1 MNQVAPPAPV
11 AALTTPQ
18 VRLHGRVGDEMLGA
32 FITAFAAAEA
42 LPDPIVIELT
52 TYGGDADV
60 GVRIATDIRLFR
72 ERTGRRPLFL
82 GKAQVFS
89 TGVAIMS
96 GFPVEDRWLTQGTRL
111 LIHDR
116 SLARTVDFNSPLR
129 VARLQVEG
137 LLSEIDMGMA
147 VEREV
152 FETLLAGS
160 DVGFEELCERSAVN
174 WYLSAEEAL
183 ARRLVAGVV

>member
-1 MNQVAPPAPV
+1 MNQLAPPAPI
-11 AALTTPQ
+11 AALTQPQ
-18 VRLHGRVGDEMLGA
+18 IRLHGRVDDAMLGA
-32 FITAFAAAEA
+32 FVEALAAAEA
-42 LPDPIVIELT
+42 QPDPIVMELT

-60 GVRIATDIRLFR
+60 GVRMATDIRLFR
-72 ERTGRRPLFL
+72 ERTGRNPLFL

-96 GFPVEDRWLTQGTRL
+96 GFPVEDRWLTRGTRL

>member
-1 MNQVAPPAPV
+1 MNQVAAPAPV
-11 AALTTPQ
+11 ECLTAPQ
-18 VRLHGRVGDEMLGA
+18 VRLHGRVSDEMLGA
-32 FITAFAAAEA
+32 FLTAFAAAEA
-42 LPDPIVIELT
+42 QPDPVVVEVT

-60 GVRIATDIRLFR
+60 GIRIATDVRLFR

-96 GFPVEDRWLTQGTRL
+96 GFPVEDRWMTKGTRL

-116 SLARTVDFNSPLR
+116 SLARTVDFNSALR
-129 VARLQVEG
+129 MARKQVEG
-137 LLSEIDMGMA
+137 LLNEIDMGLA

-152 FETLLAGS
+152 YQTLLAGS
-160 DVGFEELCERSAVN
+160 DLSLDELYERSANN

-183 ARRLVAGVV
+183 ERRLIAGVV

>member
-1 MNQVAPPAPV
+1 MDQPPAPPES
-11 AALTTPQ
+11 LTCPQ
-18 VRLHGRVGDEMLGA
+18 VRLHGRVDDAMLAA
-32 FITAFAAAEA
+32 FVEAFAAAEA
-42 LPDPIVIELT
+42 HPDPIVVELT
-52 TYGGDADV
+52 TFGGDADV
-60 GVRIATDIRLFR
+60 GIRIATDIRLFR
-72 ERTGRRPLFL
+72 ERTGRNPLFL

-96 GFPVEDRWLTQGTRL
+96 GFPAQDRWLTQGTRL

-116 SLARTVDFNSPLR
+116 SLARTVDFNGPLR
-129 VARLQVEG
+129 MARKQVEG
-137 LLSEIDMGMA
+137 LLHEIDMGLT

-160 DVGFEELCERSAVN
+160 DLGLDELLQRSATN

-183 ARRLVAGVV
+183 ARRLIAGVL